1 MIREKGNIKTGEM
14 KEANAKK
21 KSREATVNIKVKIR
35 LKHKMETDGYFIK
48 GIILKEYSH
57 EFVFP

>member
-35 LKHKMETDGYFIK
+35 YNSLVIENGSRNDIS
-48 GIILKEYSH
+48 I
-57 EFVFP
+57 